1 MEFVNTA
8 RIPAPRERVWDFM
21 QDLKSVGQCVPGVEN
36 MEAPGENRYHGAM
49 RIKVGPIALKLEGEL
64 ALEERDASTAT
75 TRMRAEAADKRVGGS
90 VQARA
95 EMVPRVTMRATEVSL
110 SETELMVRT
119 EAVVLGRLGEFGQP
133 VMRKKADQIMAEFAA
148 NVSRRVTASS
158 AHERSES
165 RRA

>member
-8 RIPAPRERVWDFM
+8 RIPTPREWVWDLM
-21 QDLKSVGQCVPGVEN
+21 QDLESVGQCVPGVER
-36 MEAPGENRYHGAM
+36 MEAVGEDRYRGAM

-90 VQARA
+90 VQAR
-95 EMVPRVTMRATEVSL
+95 VTMQATEVSL

>member
-64 ALEERDASTAT
+64 ALEERDASIAT

-90 VQARA
+90 VQAR
-95 EMVPRVTMRATEVSL
+95 VTMQATEVSL

>member
-1 MEFVNTA
+1 
-8 RIPAPRERVWDFM
+8 
-21 QDLKSVGQCVPGVEN
+21 
-36 MEAPGENRYHGAM
+36 MEAVGEDRYRGAM

-90 VQARA
+90 VQA
-95 EMVPRVTMRATEVSL
+95 RVTMRATEVSL

>member
-21 QDLKSVGQCVPGVEN
+21 QDLESVGQCVPGVEN
-36 MEAPGENRYHGAM
+36 MEAPGENRYRGAM

-75 TRMRAEAADKRVGGS
+75 TSMRAEAVGGS
-90 VQARA
+90 VQA
-95 EMVPRVTMRATEVSL
+95 RVTMRATEVSL

>member
-21 QDLKSVGQCVPGVEN
+21 QDLESVGQCVPGVEN
-36 MEAPGENRYHGAM
+36 MEAPGENRYRGAM

-90 VQARA
+90 VQAR
-95 EMVPRVTMRATEVSL
+95 VTMQATEVSL
-110 SETELMVRT
+110 CETELMVRT

-133 VMRKKADQIMAEFAA
+133 VMSKKADQIMAEFAA

>member
-1 MEFVNTA
+1 VEFVNTA

-49 RIKVGPIALKLEGEL
+49 RIKVGPIVLKLEGEL

-90 VQARA
+90 VQAR
-95 EMVPRVTMRATEVSL
+95 VTMQATEVSL
-110 SETELMVRT
+110 CETELMVRT

-133 VMRKKADQIMAEFAA
+133 VMSKKADQIMAEFAA